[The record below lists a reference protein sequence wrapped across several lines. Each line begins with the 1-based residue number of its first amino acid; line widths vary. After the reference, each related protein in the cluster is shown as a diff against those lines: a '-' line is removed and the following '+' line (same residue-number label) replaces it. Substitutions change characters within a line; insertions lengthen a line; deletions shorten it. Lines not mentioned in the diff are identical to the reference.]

1 MKKLIVSI
9 AILVGLSVSAQAETD
24 YREWTRFIEKTWD
37 CKEEIK
43 QAGRF
48 TGCSGFSLDYMHLME
63 DPNAQVNWDEAPT
76 EYQTEIARIMGIDPE
91 NPEQDPAD
99 VMRVLDGVMVVML
112 DFMCHSPEGK
122 AWIVSEMVAGQQD
135 QTSIAGSLIGLS
147 VMNSIFCNLP
157 VDTNF
162 GALLENL

>member
-1 MKKLIVSI
+1 MKKLII
-9 AILVGLSVSAQAETD
+9 ITLILTGFVVPAKAETD
-24 YREWTRFIEKTWD
+24 YQELAKFIERVWD
-37 CKEEIK
+37 CKAEIR

-63 DPNAQVNWDEAPT
+63 DPNTQFNWDEAPT
-76 EYQTEIARIMGIDPE
+76 EYQTEVARIVGIDPE
-91 NPEQDPAD
+91 DPEQDPAD
-99 VMRVLDGVMVVML
+99 VMRVLDGVMVVAL

-122 AWIVSEMVAGQQD
+122 AWIVSEMVADKQD
-135 QTSIAGSLIGLS
+135 QTSIAGSLIALS
-147 VMNSIFCNLP
+147 IMNSIFCNLP